1 MFVGG
6 TTLLA
11 QSYRPSERARAQ
23 GAAEMLRYAA
33 TALAT
38 LAAGPAL
45 DAFGWQALNAAM
57 LPVVLAAGLM
67 TWWWARGP
75 ARGQRWP
82 GRIDPAGHANSK
94 MGAGRSATRSKHRG
108 FCRNDRLRC
117 RRLWPTSTKAIDCPR

>member
-67 TWWWARGP
+67 TWWWARAGP
-75 ARGQRWP
+75 RGSG
-82 GRIDPAGHANSK
+82 GRVGLTRRAANSK
-94 MGAGRSATRSKHRG
+94 IGAGRNATRSKHRG
-108 FCRNDRLRC
+108 FCRHDRLRC
-117 RRLWPTSTKAIDCPR
+117 RRLWPTSAKAIDCPR